1 MRIMFLAVL
10 IFIASSALAQNQS
23 GGMPGMDMSHAS
35 SQDQSQN
42 KDMHDMPGMEG
53 NGTAMAMHSMESHH
67 MDMGPHMKMTPLRTP
82 HSGDQAKAD
91 EVVTA
96 ARAAAEKYKNYK
108 VALADGFR
116 IFLPN
121 VPQKQYHFTNYSYA
135 FEARNN
141 FDPLRPTSLLYEK
154 HGDDYKLAG
163 VMYTAKKDATE
174 DQLNER
180 AAKHC
185 AMARACESLPAS
197 AR

>member
-1 MRIMFLAVL
+1 
-10 IFIASSALAQNQS
+10 
-23 GGMPGMDMSHAS
+23 
-35 SQDQSQN
+35 
-42 KDMHDMPGMEG
+42 MPGMEG